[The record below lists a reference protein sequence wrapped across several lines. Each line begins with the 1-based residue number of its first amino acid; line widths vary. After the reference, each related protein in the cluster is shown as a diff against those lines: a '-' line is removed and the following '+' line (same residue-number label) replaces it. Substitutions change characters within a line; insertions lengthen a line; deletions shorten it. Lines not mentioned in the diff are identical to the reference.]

1 MVDMNSMFLYYI
13 VSGKLF
19 RRENQM
25 KGVLNNESKSR
36 GINSITKYRRGTTA
50 SLDVLLVQ
58 LFAKH

>member
-1 MVDMNSMFLYYI
+1 MVDMNNMFLYYI

-19 RRENQM
+19 RRDNQM

-36 GINSITKYRRGTTA
+36 GINSITKYRRGTTGA
-50 SLDVLLVQ
+50 LDVLLVH